1 LVPCFGFRAS
11 RLGFLLFGLLFSL
24 AAAAG
29 SPDSV
34 PRTPHI
40 ELPLIAPASG
50 VKARDN
56 PNDDGGK
63 ILLNWS
69 LSLDDSLLDGYRIE
83 RQAKDSAEFE
93 KVGYVGKGIRTY
105 VDDQADDKLEYR
117 YRIAAVGRD
126 DSAASQPSGLVR
138 SSPQWFHAGRVN
150 VLVAGL
156 LFSFLVLFFTMQA
169 RRGKKLFI
177 RRISGL
183 DAVDEAL
190 GRATEM
196 GRPILF
202 IPGLSTMDD
211 VATIAALNILGEVA
225 KKTAHYGTPLV
236 VPNRDPIVY
245 TVAREVVKEAY
256 TQAGRPDVFNQ
267 DLVYFITDNQFA
279 YAAAVDGYMVRER
292 PATNFLMGYFWAES
306 LILAETGASIGA
318 IQIAGT
324 DSVTQLPFFVTAC
337 DYTLLGEELYAASA
351 YLSREPLL
359 MGAIKGQD
367 YGKAIIVILLLVLTV
382 LALTTRWP
390 VTRLFGQ

>member
-1 LVPCFGFRAS
+1 MQ
-11 RLGFLLFGLLFSL
+11 
-24 AAAAG
+24 
-29 SPDSV
+29 
-34 PRTPHI
+34 
-40 ELPLIAPASG
+40 PLILIWLALGQPATSPAASEPAPVTVTPLAPPSA
-50 VKARDN
+50 VKAIDN

-63 ILLNWS
+63 LRISWK
-69 LSLDDSLLDGYRIE
+69 LSPDDEQLDGYRIE
-83 RQAKDSAEFE
+83 RRARDSTQFI
-93 KVGYVGKGIRTY
+93 KVGFVGRHISAFTDDRA
-105 VDDQADDKLEYR
+105 DDQLQYH
-117 YRIAAVGRD
+117 YRITAISGDRSA
-126 DSAASQPSGLVR
+126 DSETSGFVR
-138 SSPQWFHAGRVN
+138 SSPQWFHFGRVN

-156 LFSFLVLFFTMQA
+156 LFAFLVLFFTLQA

-202 IPGLSTMDD
+202 VPGLSTMDD

-256 TQAGRPDVFNQ
+256 TQAGRPDAFSP
-267 DLVYFITDNQFA
+267 DSVYFVTDNQFA

-351 YLSREPLL
+351 YLSHEPLL
-359 MGAIKGQD
+359 LGAIKGQD
-367 YGKAIIVILLLVLTV
+367 YGKAIIVILLVVMTI
-382 LALTTRWP
+382 LALSTKLP
-390 VTRLFGQ
+390 VTRIFGQ